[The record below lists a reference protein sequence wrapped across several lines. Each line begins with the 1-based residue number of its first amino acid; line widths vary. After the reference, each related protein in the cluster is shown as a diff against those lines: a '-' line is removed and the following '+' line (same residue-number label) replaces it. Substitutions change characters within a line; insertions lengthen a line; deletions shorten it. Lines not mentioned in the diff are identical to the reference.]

1 MKNICVK
8 VLSEEHG
15 VKVLK
20 AFEVLGI
27 DVSKFDGSKVGRYY
41 GIFYGKFGY
50 NEILNDSTVITLKEL
65 QAMAETTFKRGER
78 VLVWNG
84 DSKVKEDL
92 IFLAH
97 IPGLFHPYYVV
108 IGREEENFTKFE
120 AGEKVDFC
128 IQNYTHC
135 EKIQP
140 LPTIKDLCNKT
151 KLTKDQLKK
160 NHKQ

>member
-8 VLSEEHG
+8 VLSKDH
-15 VKVLK
+15 
-20 AFEVLGI
+20 
-27 DVSKFDGSKVGRYY
+27 
-41 GIFYGKFGY
+41 GKFNIFRNTGS
-50 NEILNDSTVITLKEL
+50 STVITIEEL
-65 QAMAETTFKRGER
+65 QAMAKPTFKRGER

-84 DSKVKEDL
+84 DSKDKVER

-108 IGREEENFTKFE
+108 SGTEEENFTKFE

-128 IQNYTHC
+128 IQNYIHC

-140 LPTIKDLCNKT
+140 LPTLQDLCNQT

-160 NHKQ
+160 IINNEK